1 VRRFAFGILGLLGIA
16 FAAAPASAVNVPG
29 CGDFIIFAKDD
40 IVFESGLTL
49 LFGDIFV
56 QSPTGQVKVGA
67 NNILHGT
74 VSAHKIV
81 VGTNAVVDECV
92 ADIIEGPGTCTVKTI
107 GFTPAAACTA
117 SFPPSPL
124 VVPVFPA
131 VCSPGTVV
139 NIPDN
144 TPGATL
150 APGCYNNL
158 RIGKNSILTL
168 TPGGTYFFKGAEA
181 RLLKGATLISGTGQ
195 PSAKATVNVQG
206 ILISE
211 TEITLNNLNVNVL
224 SNSGQ
229 AVQISLNSLL
239 QDTVISAPF
248 GNNHPHG
255 GTQLRGDTELIAKT
269 FHDIE
274 PITNERPPINDICVC
289 PSGFHFPVPGVTPD
303 RICVPN

>member
-1 VRRFAFGILGLLGIA
+1 VRRLAFGILGLLGIA
-16 FAAAPASAVNVPG
+16 IAAAPASAISVPG

-40 IVFESGLTL
+40 IVFENGLTL
-49 LFGDIFV
+49 LFGDVFV
-56 QSPTGQVKVGA
+56 QSATGQVKVGA
-67 NNILHGT
+67 NNVIHGT
-74 VSAHKIV
+74 VSAHKII
-81 VGTNAVVDECV
+81 VGSNAVVDECV
-92 ADIIEGPGTCTVKTI
+92 ADIIEGPGTCTTKTI

-117 SFPPSPL
+117 SFPPPPL
-124 VVPVFPA
+124 TVPVFPA
-131 VCSPGTVV
+131 VCTPGTAV

-150 APGCYNNL
+150 APGCYASL
-158 RIGKNSILTL
+158 RIGKGSVLTL

-195 PSAKATVNVQG
+195 PNGKATVNVQG

-211 TEITLNNLNVNVL
+211 TEITLNNLNINVL
-224 SNSGQ
+224 SSSGQ
-229 AVQISLNSLL
+229 AVQVSLNSLL

-274 PITNERPPINDICVC
+274 PITNERPPVNDICVC
-289 PSGFHFPVPGVTPD
+289 PPNFHFPVPGVTPD